1 MSSKFY
7 RVMFMEL
14 ELISFELCPF
24 VQRAVIMLQHKEI
37 PFKIQYIDLR
47 QPPEWFLAISPTGKV
62 PVLRCDGEVLFE
74 SAVICEFLNESYA
87 LSLHPEPALKRA
99 KHRAYIEF
107 TSSLMGILYATSVSK
122 TAEEYRRQRTIL
134 QQELAKLEPFLTA
147 EGYFDGYEFCL
158 VDVTIAPLFMR
169 LALLDQ
175 AVPLD
180 MSELP
185 KIKQWSDRLLAL
197 PSVKNSVIPEFTT
210 RYFTHFKAQG
220 SYFATR

>member
-1 MSSKFY
+1 M
-7 RVMFMEL
+7 MEL

-24 VQRAVIMLQHKEI
+24 VQRAVIMLRYKEI

-47 QPPEWFLAISPTGKV
+47 QPPAWFLEISPTGKV

-87 LSLHPEPALKRA
+87 PSLHPESALKRA

-107 TSSLMGILYATSVSK
+107 SSSLMGMMYATSLSK
-122 TAEEYRRQRTIL
+122 TEAEYIKQRKML
-134 QQELAKLEPFLTA
+134 QQELAKFEPFLTA
-147 EGYFDGYEFCL
+147 EGYFEGFELCL

-169 LALLDQ
+169 LALLDH
-175 AVPLD
+175 AVPLELP
-180 MSELP
+180 ELP
-185 KIKQWSDRLLAL
+185 KIKAWSDRLLAL
-197 PSVKNSVIPEFTT
+197 PAVQNSVIPEFTT
-210 RYFTHFKAQG
+210 RYVAHFNAQG